1 MKMGGIGFSG
11 PSHLLSQPLVVLC
24 DIALCCLNPHSQTDQ
39 IVGLDPH
46 QVPGARH
53 LDSSGHP
60 TPSNHDIKALAAMQS
75 TIVVVKVEA
84 DVDTIHLL
92 IVDQYAAVLS
102 CMHIASL
109 LISFGHIV
117 FFKLL
122 LGNPFRKFKDAGGVQ
137 F

>member
-92 IVDQYAAVLS
+92 IVDQCVRRA
-102 CMHIASL
+102 
-109 LISFGHIV
+109 
-117 FFKLL
+117 KTT
-122 LGNPFRKFKDAGGVQ
+122 P
-137 F
+137 

>member
-53 LDSSGHP
+53 LDPCGYPSSFD
-60 TPSNHDIKALAAMQS
+60 HDIKTLTAMQPA
-75 TIVVVKVEA
+75 IVVVKVKS
-84 DVDTIHLL
+84 DIDPIHILV
-92 IVDQYAAVLS
+92 VDQHAAALF
-102 CMHIASL
+102 H
-109 LISFGHIV
+109 GHIV
-117 FFKLL
+117 S
-122 LGNPFRKFKDAGGVQ
+122 P
-137 F
+137 